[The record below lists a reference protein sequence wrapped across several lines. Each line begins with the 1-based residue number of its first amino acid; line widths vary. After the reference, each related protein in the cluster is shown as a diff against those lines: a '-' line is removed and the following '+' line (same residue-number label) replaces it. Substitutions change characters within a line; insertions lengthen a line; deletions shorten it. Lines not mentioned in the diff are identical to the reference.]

1 MIRHIV
7 LLLTVIVAPLAGATI
22 PKGAPAEVGLAPER
36 LSRIGTAVARHID
49 DGDITGVVTAVARR
63 GRIVFLEASGVREPE
78 SGQAMTTD
86 AIFPLTSMTQPVVSV
101 AVLML
106 MEEGKLH
113 LDDPVSLFIPEFAH
127 LKVAVTQPPVG
138 LAYGDAPPFGL
149 VPAHRPITIQD
160 LLTHTAGLG
169 SGPISIGEAERFAAR
184 APDQLLAD
192 RIPKLANVPLEFQPG
207 SAWAYSPSAGFDTL
221 LRVVEII
228 SGKTADRF
236 LNERI
241 FQPLG
246 MTDAAVWTPAMH
258 HPRLV
263 PGSEWTP
270 RGSSLMRSRDAG
282 LAQLSGVCIVSTA
295 EDYVQFGQML
305 LNGGELN
312 GVRLLGPR
320 TVDLLRS
327 AFVNEFNS
335 PIDGRKPGRAF
346 GLGVQVIRDPVA
358 RGVRVGAGTFGWDGA
373 LGSVATHFWVD
384 PTEKIVGVVL
394 LQGKNVALFRDV
406 EGAVMQAI
414 VD

>member
-7 LLLTVIVAPLAGATI
+7 LLLTAITASLADATI
-22 PKGAPAEVGLAPER
+22 PKGTPGEVGLAPER
-36 LSRIGTAVARHID
+36 LSRIGIAVNHHID
-49 DGDITGVVTAVARR
+49 EGDITGAVTAVARR
-63 GRIVFLEASGVREPE
+63 GRTVFLEASGVREPE
-78 SGQAMTTD
+78 SEQAMTTD
-86 AIFPLTSMTQPVVSV
+86 AIFLLTSMTQPVVSV

-127 LKVAVTQPPVG
+127 LRVAITQPPVG
-138 LAYGDAPPFGL
+138 LAYGDAPPFSL

-169 SGPISIGEAERFAAR
+169 SGPISIGEAERI
-184 APDQLLAD
+184 APGVPGQLLAD

-207 SAWAYSPSAGFDTL
+207 EAWAYSPGAGFDTL
-221 LRVVEII
+221 LRIVEII
-228 SGKTADRF
+228 SGKAADRF
-236 LNERI
+236 LHERI

-246 MTDAAVWTPAMH
+246 MTDAALWTPAMRH
-258 HPRLV
+258 LRLV
-263 PGSEWTP
+263 PLPAHMPGAS
-270 RGSSLMRSRDAG
+270 
-282 LAQLSGVCIVSTA
+282 IVSTA
-295 EDYVQFGQML
+295 EDYLQFGQML

-327 AFVNEFNS
+327 AFVKEFDS
-335 PIDGRKPGRAF
+335 PIDGRKAGRAF

-358 RGVRVGAGTFGWDGA
+358 AGDRVGAGTFGWDGA

-394 LQGKNVALFRDV
+394 LQGKSVALFRDI
-406 EGAVMQAI
+406 ENALMQAI

>member
-7 LLLTVIVAPLAGATI
+7 LLLTAIAAPLAGATI
-22 PKGAPAEVGLAPER
+22 RKGAPGEVGLAPDR
-36 LSRIGTAVARHID
+36 LSRISTAVNHHLD
-49 DGDITGVVTAVARR
+49 EGDVRGAVTAVARR
-63 GRIVFLEASGVREPE
+63 GRTVFLEASGVREPE
-78 SGQAMTTD
+78 SEQAMTPD
-86 AIFPLTSMTQPVVSV
+86 AIFLLTSMTQPVVSV

-113 LDDPVSLFIPEFAH
+113 LDDPVSLFIPELAH
-127 LKVAVTQPPVG
+127 LRVAVTQPPVG
-138 LAYGDAPPFGL
+138 LAYGDAPPFSL

-169 SGPISIGEAERFAAR
+169 SGPISIGEAERIAPAV
-184 APDQLLAD
+184 PDQLLAD
-192 RIPKLANVPLEFQPG
+192 RIPKFANVPLEFQPG
-207 SAWAYSPSAGFDTL
+207 EAWAYSPSAGFDTL
-221 LRVVEII
+221 LRIVEII

-236 LNERI
+236 LDERI

-246 MTDAAVWTPAMH
+246 MTDAALWTPAMRN
-258 HPRLV
+258 PRLV
-263 PGSEWTP
+263 PLRGWTSQ
-270 RGSSLMRSRDAG
+270 GSSPPGSRDPGPPHLPGA
-282 LAQLSGVCIVSTA
+282 SIVSTA
-295 EDYVQFGQML
+295 EDYLQFGQML

-327 AFVNEFNS
+327 AFVKEFDS

-358 RGVRVGAGTFGWDGA
+358 AGDRVGAGTFGWDGA
-373 LGSVATHFWVD
+373 LGSIATHFWVD

-394 LQGKNVALFRDV
+394 LQGKGVALFRDV
-406 EGAVMQAI
+406 ENAVMQAI